1 MGGPVD
7 AVVVAAGASQRMG
20 GRDKLDAR
28 LLGRPLLAWAMEAL
42 ELPGLVDRLIVVAPG
57 ERLAWLDDEP
67 GLRER
72 IEVVPGGVRR
82 QESVAAGVRASSAAT
97 VLIHDGA
104 RPLATTA
111 LAQRVAEAALA
122 EGAAIPVV
130 PLAETVKRLAGNRV
144 VETVPRDDLAAAQT
158 PQGFRRELLERAWAE
173 HPPSGA
179 ETWTDEAALL
189 EAAGIPVRSVPGEV
203 DNLKVTVAD
212 DLVRAERL
220 LAARLGQ
227 EFGGGLGVAPGGQ
240 VARTGFGRDSHPFGP
255 GDGLA
260 LGGIRIP
267 DAPALFGHSDGDVA
281 LHAVADALLGA
292 AALGDLGRLFPAGD
306 PATRGVAGA
315 ALLEGVLSRLQAEG
329 YAARAVDV
337 TIVGARPRLGEERL
351 EAMRA
356 AIASLLGLDV
366 ARISVKASSGN
377 LAGDEGAGRVISAR
391 AVATVVERPPG

>member
-20 GRDKLDAR
+20 GRDKLDAP
-28 LLGRPLLAWAMEAL
+28 LLGRPLLAWAIEAL
-42 ELPGLVDRLIVVAPG
+42 ELPGLVDRIIVVGPPERVA
-57 ERLAWLDDEP
+57 RLADEP
-67 GLRER
+67 HLRKR
-72 IEVVPGGVRR
+72 IELVPGGLRR

-97 VLIHDGA
+97 VLVHDGA
-104 RPLATTA
+104 RPLATTD
-111 LAQRVAEAALA
+111 LARRVADAAIA

-130 PLAETVKRLAGNRV
+130 PLAETVKRVAGDRI
-144 VETVPRDDLAAAQT
+144 VETVARDDLATAQT

-173 HPPSGA
+173 RAPSGA

-189 EAAGIPVRSVPGEV
+189 EAAGIAVRSVPGEV
-203 DNLKVTVAD
+203 DNLKVTVAE
-212 DLVRAERL
+212 DLVRAEWL
-220 LAARLGQ
+220 LAGRLGQ
-227 EFGGGLGVAPGGQ
+227 AQ
-240 VARTGFGRDSHPFGP
+240 MARTGFGRDSHPFGP

-260 LGGIRIP
+260 LGGIRIAE
-267 DAPALFGHSDGDVA
+267 APALSGHSDGDVA

-315 ALLEGVLSRLQAEG
+315 ALLQGVVGRLRAAG
-329 YAARAVDV
+329 YAAREVDV
-337 TIVGARPRLGEERL
+337 TIVGARPRLGEARL
-351 EAMRA
+351 DAMRG

-366 ARISVKASSGN
+366 AQVSVKASSGN

-391 AVATVVERPPG
+391 AVASVVERPLR